1 MDGWKV
7 EQSSKQAN
15 HHEGSQRLKVDS
27 DTSTVPKSFNSRCGV
42 VQAGKSLLP
51 SVPGGALV

>member
-27 DTSTVPKSFNSRCGV
+27 DTLQQKRIPT
-42 VQAGKSLLP
+42 
-51 SVPGGALV
+51 LVNEKR